1 MKNILTEE
9 ERQKAV
15 DIIHSLDK
23 CWLNRSGGQPHTPRV
38 PFWTL
43 GAVTYLDGTENI
55 GMYHRHRKAINPILK
70 KKFTWLYDIL
80 CRRFEEE
87 LGDPCV
93 IDDKLGHPGFHV
105 FGQKRG
111 ISMTDKECFWLS
123 QPLASIH
130 TDIQYKEHNYYWK
143 TFKEYD
149 LENTLNF
156 TLALEMPKY
165 GGGLY
170 IWDWVDMDQDFIDN
184 FNFQH
189 NDDKNSQ
196 LKNKYLYDNG
206 SYKYSKSGLK
216 GEICFN
222 SGTAEIKAMDHEPL
236 FEEYI
241 EKNLV
246 YFTGHIV
253 HQIAPARYKCMPDD
267 NRITLQGHAIK
278 CDGVWRMYF

>member
-1 MKNILTEE
+1 MKDILTDE
-9 ERQKAV
+9 ERQRAV
-15 DIIHSLDK
+15 DTIHSLDK

-143 TFKEYD
+143 TFKE
-149 LENTLNF
+149 
-156 TLALEMPKY
+156 
-165 GGGLY
+165 
-170 IWDWVDMDQDFIDN
+170 
-184 FNFQH
+184 
-189 NDDKNSQ
+189 
-196 LKNKYLYDNG
+196 
-206 SYKYSKSGLK
+206 
-216 GEICFN
+216 
-222 SGTAEIKAMDHEPL
+222 
-236 FEEYI
+236 
-241 EKNLV
+241 
-246 YFTGHIV
+246 
-253 HQIAPARYKCMPDD
+253 
-267 NRITLQGHAIK
+267 
-278 CDGVWRMYF
+278 